1 MESKEIRSQYL
12 EFFESKGHTIVQSS
26 PLVPVGDP
34 TLLFANAGMNQFKDY
49 FLGKADPPYNRATS
63 AQKCMRV
70 SGKHN
75 DLEDVGRDGTHH
87 TFFEMMGNWS
97 FGDYFKKGAI
107 EMAWELLT
115 NGYGLDPE
123 RLWATVYK
131 DDDEA
136 EEFWRKILPANKI
149 LRCGARDNFW
159 EMAATGPCGPCS
171 EIHYDM
177 GFGEGEKPND
187 PGGRFV
193 EIWNLV
199 FMQFFKDESGV
210 TEPLPQKHVDTGLGF
225 ERLVAILQGC
235 EENYETDLFTPII
248 STIEEITGAEYENPD
263 ETVAIKVM
271 ADHIRALAFAIADGA
286 LPGNEGRGYVLRRIL
301 RRAARFSRKIG
312 QKEPI
317 MFKLVAPLTDIMG
330 DVYPEL
336 KSKNE
341 HVVRVIKAEEESFA
355 QTLDIGLELFEELVD
370 KAISKGEM
378 TIWGEDAFKLYDTY
392 GFPLDLTELM
402 ASERGL
408 IVDHVGF
415 DREMQ
420 KQRERSRSSAKFAVS
435 HEVGKGDWIEMTDG
449 EDSEFIGYERNQAQA
464 SIRRYVIDG
473 DDIKI
478 VLDKTPFYAE
488 SGGQVGDT
496 GEIVGDGWKAVI
508 NDTKIESESFVHIGR
523 LEGEI
528 GESPDVLARIDVER
542 RNSIR
547 RNHTATHLLHFALRK
562 VLGEHVHQSGS
573 HVGPD
578 RFRFDYTHFEA
589 PSKAQLR
596 KIERIVNEVGM
607 ADIPV
612 CAREMAYREALDKGA
627 IALFGEK
634 YGDHV
639 RVISIESVSQ
649 ELCGGT
655 HLSRTGE
662 MGGFL
667 IRSEGSVGSGQRRIE
682 AVTGNSVLKWIN
694 ELRGNEE
701 ELAGILKINP
711 GEDIIERTRALIAH
725 QKELEDRIEEL
736 RREQTG
742 DTAEFLIDEAT
753 EMPGG
758 RFIVQQVRVPDRE
771 QLANLVDELKVK
783 LGSGA
788 VFLISDINGKVALI
802 SGVTKDLVES
812 GVHAGD
818 LIKGAAGI
826 TGGSGG
832 GRPDFAQGGGKDP
845 SLINDAL
852 DWVRDQLKSKLG
864 G

>member
-1 MESKEIRSQYL
+1 MESKQIRSKFL
-12 EFFESKGHTIVQSS
+12 EFFRTRGHTVVQSS
-26 PLVPVGDP
+26 PLVPIGDP
-34 TLLFANAGMNQFKDY
+34 TLLFANAGMNQFKEY
-49 FLGKADPPYNRATS
+49 FLGKTEPPYNRAAS

-97 FGDYFKKGAI
+97 FGDYFKKGAV

-115 NGYGLDPE
+115 DGYGLDPD
-123 RLWATVYK
+123 RLWATVYT

-136 EEFWRKILPANKI
+136 EEIWRKILPSNKI
-149 LRCGARDNFW
+149 LRCGAKDNFW

-177 GFGEGEKPND
+177 GFGQGLKPND

-199 FMQFFKDESGV
+199 FMQFFKDESGAM
-210 TEPLPQKHVDTGLGF
+210 EPLPQQHVDTGLGF
-225 ERLVAILQGC
+225 ERLVSILQGC
-235 EENYETDLFTPII
+235 EENYETDLFAPII
-248 STIEEITGAEYENPD
+248 SKIEERTGAEYDNPD
-263 ETVAIKVM
+263 ESVAIKVM

-301 RRAARFSRKIG
+301 RRAARFSRKIDHR
-312 QKEPI
+312 EPI
-317 MFKLVAPLTDIMG
+317 MFRLVAPLTDIMG

-341 HVVRVIKAEEESFA
+341 HIVRVIKAEEESFA
-355 QTLDIGLELFEELVD
+355 QTLDIGLELFEDLVK
-370 KAISKGEM
+370 KAQDKGEM

-392 GFPLDLTELM
+392 GFPVDLTELM

-420 KQRERSRSSAKFAVS
+420 KQRDRSRGSAKFAVK
-435 HEVGKGDWIEMTDG
+435 HDLGAGDWIEKTEGD
-449 EDSEFIGYERNQAQA
+449 DSKFVGYEKNEDQAKL
-464 SIRRYVIDG
+464 RRYQIDG
-473 DDIKI
+473 DKIKLI
-478 VLDKTPFYAE
+478 LDQTPFYAE
-488 SGGQVGDT
+488 SGGQVGDV
-496 GEIVGDGWKAVI
+496 GEIIGDGWKAI
-508 NDTKIESESFVHIGR
+508 IEDTVKESESFVHIGR
-523 LEGEI
+523 IEGEI
-528 GESPDVLARIDVER
+528 GDSADVIARIDADR
-542 RNSIR
+542 RDSIR

-562 VLGEHVHQSGS
+562 VLGDHVHQSGS
-573 HVGPD
+573 HVAPD

-589 PSKAQLR
+589 PSRAQLR
-596 KIERIVNEVGM
+596 KIERIVNEVAM

-612 CAREMAYREALDKGA
+612 CSREMAYREALDKGA

-634 YGDHV
+634 YGDSV
-639 RVISIESVSQ
+639 RVISIEAVSQ

-655 HLSRTGE
+655 HLTRTGE
-662 MGGFL
+662 MGAFL

-682 AVTGNSVLKWIN
+682 AVTGGGVLEWIN
-694 ELRGNEE
+694 ILRENQNEI
-701 ELAGILKINP
+701 AGILKAGQ
-711 GEDIIERTRALIAH
+711 GEDLVEKTRAIIAER
-725 QKELEDRIEEL
+725 KELEDIIEEL

-742 DTAEFLIDEAT
+742 DTAELLVEKAST
-753 EMPGG
+753 YPRG
-758 RFIVQQVRVPDRE
+758 RFIVEEVKVNDRE
-771 QLANLVDELKVK
+771 QLANLVDELKDK
-783 LGSGA
+783 LSSGA
-788 VFLISDINGKVALI
+788 VFLVSEIDGKIALI
-802 SGVTKDLVES
+802 SGVTPDLIEI

-818 LIKGAAGI
+818 LIKGAAGV

-832 GRPDFAQGGGKDP
+832 GRPDFAQGGGRDA
-845 SLINDAL
+845 SLVPDAL
-852 DWVRDQLKSKLG
+852 EWVRDQLKTKLRG
-864 G
+864 

>member
-1 MESKEIRSQYL
+1 MESKQIRSKFL
-12 EFFESKGHTIVQSS
+12 EFFRTRGHTVVQSS
-26 PLVPVGDP
+26 PLVPIGDP
-34 TLLFANAGMNQFKDY
+34 TLLFANAGMNQFKEY
-49 FLGKADPPYNRATS
+49 FLGKTEPPYNRAAS

-97 FGDYFKKGAI
+97 FGDYFKKGAV

-115 NGYGLDPE
+115 DGYGLDPD
-123 RLWATVYK
+123 RLWATVYT

-136 EEFWRKILPANKI
+136 EEIWRKILPSNKI
-149 LRCGARDNFW
+149 LRCGAKDNFW

-177 GFGEGEKPND
+177 GFGQGLKPND

-199 FMQFFKDESGV
+199 FMQFFKDESGAM
-210 TEPLPQKHVDTGLGF
+210 EPLPQQHVDTGLGF
-225 ERLVAILQGC
+225 ERLVSILQGC
-235 EENYETDLFTPII
+235 EENYETDLFAPII
-248 STIEEITGAEYENPD
+248 SKIEERTGAEYDNPD
-263 ETVAIKVM
+263 ESVAIKVM

-301 RRAARFSRKIG
+301 RRAARFSRKIDHR
-312 QKEPI
+312 EPI
-317 MFKLVAPLTDIMG
+317 MFRLVAPLTDIMG

-341 HVVRVIKAEEESFA
+341 HIVRVIKAEEESFA
-355 QTLDIGLELFEELVD
+355 QTLDIGLELFEDLVK
-370 KAISKGEM
+370 KAQDKGEM

-392 GFPLDLTELM
+392 GFPVDLTELM

-420 KQRERSRSSAKFAVS
+420 KQRDRSRGSAKFAVK
-435 HEVGKGDWIEMTDG
+435 HDLGAGDWIEKTEGD
-449 EDSEFIGYERNQAQA
+449 DSKFVGYEKNEDQAKL
-464 SIRRYVIDG
+464 RRYQIDG
-473 DDIKI
+473 DKIKLI
-478 VLDKTPFYAE
+478 LDQTPFYAE
-488 SGGQVGDT
+488 SGGQVADV
-496 GEIVGDGWKAVI
+496 GEIIGDGWKAVI
-508 NDTKIESESFVHIGR
+508 EDTVKESESFVHIGR
-523 LEGEI
+523 IEGEI
-528 GESPDVLARIDVER
+528 GDSADVIARIDADR
-542 RNSIR
+542 RDSIR

-562 VLGEHVHQSGS
+562 VLGDHVHQSGS
-573 HVGPD
+573 HVAPD

-589 PSKAQLR
+589 PSRAQLR
-596 KIERIVNEVGM
+596 KIERIVNEVAM

-612 CAREMAYREALDKGA
+612 CSREMAYREALDKGA

-634 YGDHV
+634 YGDSV
-639 RVISIESVSQ
+639 RVISIEAVSQ

-655 HLSRTGE
+655 HLTRTGE
-662 MGGFL
+662 MGAFL

-682 AVTGNSVLKWIN
+682 AVTGGGVLEWIN
-694 ELRGNEE
+694 ILRENQNEI
-701 ELAGILKINP
+701 AGILKAGQ
-711 GEDIIERTRALIAH
+711 GEDLVEKTRAIIAER
-725 QKELEDRIEEL
+725 KELEDIIEEL

-742 DTAEFLIDEAT
+742 DTAELLVEKAST
-753 EMPGG
+753 YPRG
-758 RFIVQQVRVPDRE
+758 RFIVEEVKVNDRE
-771 QLANLVDELKVK
+771 QLANLVDELKDK
-783 LGSGA
+783 LSSGA
-788 VFLISDINGKVALI
+788 VFLVSEIDGKIALI
-802 SGVTKDLVES
+802 SGVTPDLIEI

-818 LIKGAAGI
+818 LIKGAAGV

-832 GRPDFAQGGGKDP
+832 GRPDFAQGGGRDA
-845 SLINDAL
+845 SLVPDAL
-852 DWVRDQLKSKLG
+852 EWVRDQLKTKLRG
-864 G
+864 

>member
-1 MESKEIRSQYL
+1 MESKEIRSKFL
-12 EFFESKGHTIVQSS
+12 EFYKGKGHTIIQSS

-49 FLGKADPPYNRATS
+49 FLGKTEPPYSRAAS
-63 AQKCMRV
+63 VQKCMRV

-87 TFFEMMGNWS
+87 TFFEMLGNWS

-115 NGYGLDPE
+115 QGYGLDPD
-123 RLWATVYK
+123 RLWVTVYK

-136 EEFWRKILPANKI
+136 EELWRKILPTNRIFKFDAK
-149 LRCGARDNFW
+149 DNFW

-177 GFGEGEKPND
+177 GFGAGEKPND

-199 FMQFFKDESGV
+199 FMQFYKDESGV
-210 TEPLPQKHVDTGLGF
+210 TEPLPKKNVDTGLGF
-225 ERLVAILQGC
+225 ERLVAILQDC

-248 STIEEITGAEYENPD
+248 SKIEEITGAEYENPD
-263 ETVAIKVM
+263 ESVAIKVM

-301 RRAARFSRKIG
+301 RRAARFSRKINY
-312 QKEPI
+312 KEPI
-317 MFKLVAPLTDIMG
+317 MFKLVAPLTDVMG

-341 HVVRVIKAEEESFA
+341 HVVRVIKAEEQNFA
-355 QTLDIGLELFEELVD
+355 QTLDIGLELFDEIVE
-370 KAISKGEM
+370 KAVSQGEM
-378 TIWGEDAFKLYDTY
+378 TIWGEDAFKLYDTF

-402 ASERGL
+402 ASEKGL

-415 DREMQ
+415 EREME
-420 KQRERSRSSAKFAVS
+420 KQRERSRSSAKFDVS
-435 HEVGKGDWIEMTDG
+435 HEIGKGDWVEMT
-449 EDSEFIGYERNQAQA
+449 E
-464 SIRRYVIDG
+464 G
-473 DDIKI
+473 DDSKFVGFEKNQVQAKVRQYSIDDDKIKI
-478 VLDKTPFYAE
+478 VLDQTPFYAE
-488 SGGQVGDT
+488 SGGQVGDK
-496 GEIVGDGWKAVI
+496 GEIIGDGWKAAI
-508 NDTKIESESFVHIGR
+508 EDTKIEAESFVHIGHI
-523 LEGEI
+523 EGEI
-528 GESPDVLARIDVER
+528 GESAEVMARIDSER
-542 RNSIR
+542 RDSIR

-573 HVGPD
+573 YVAPE

-589 PSKAQLR
+589 PTKAQLR

-634 YGDHV
+634 YGDEV
-639 RVISIESVSQ
+639 RVVSIESVSQ

-662 MGGFL
+662 MGAFL
-667 IRSEGSVGSGQRRIE
+667 IKSEGSVGSGLRRIE
-682 AVTGNSVLKWIN
+682 AITGNFVLKWTNILREN
-694 ELRGNEE
+694 ED

-711 GEDIIERTRALIAH
+711 GEDVIERTRALIAEM
-725 QKELEDRIEEL
+725 KELEEKIEEL
-736 RREQTG
+736 RRERTG
-742 DTAEFLIDEAT
+742 DTADFLIDDAT
-753 EMPGG
+753 DMPGG
-758 RFIVQQVRVPDRE
+758 RYVVEQVKVADRE
-771 QLANLVDELKVK
+771 QLAKLVDELKGK

-788 VFLISDINGKVALI
+788 VFLVSEIDGKLALI
-802 SGVTKDLVES
+802 SGVTNNLVEK
-812 GVHAGD
+812 GIHAGD

-832 GRPDFAQGGGKDP
+832 GRPDFAQGGGRDA
-845 SLINDAL
+845 SLVDDAL
-852 DWVRDQLKSKLG
+852 DWVRDQLKTKLG

>member
-1 MESKEIRSQYL
+1 MESKQIRSKFL
-12 EFFESKGHTIVQSS
+12 EFFRTRGHTVVQSS
-26 PLVPVGDP
+26 PLVPIGDP
-34 TLLFANAGMNQFKDY
+34 TLLFANAGMNQFKEY
-49 FLGKADPPYNRATS
+49 FLGKTEPPYNRAAS

-97 FGDYFKKGAI
+97 FGDYFKKGAV

-115 NGYGLDPE
+115 DGYGLDPD
-123 RLWATVYK
+123 RLWATVYT

-136 EEFWRKILPANKI
+136 EEIWRKILPSNKI
-149 LRCGARDNFW
+149 LRCGAKDNFW

-177 GFGEGEKPND
+177 GFGQGLKPND

-199 FMQFFKDESGV
+199 FMQFFKDESGAM
-210 TEPLPQKHVDTGLGF
+210 EPLPQQHVDTGLGF
-225 ERLVAILQGC
+225 ERLVSILQGC
-235 EENYETDLFTPII
+235 EENYETDLFAPII
-248 STIEEITGAEYENPD
+248 SRIEEITGAEYDNPD
-263 ETVAIKVM
+263 ESFAMKVM

-301 RRAARFSRKIG
+301 RRAARFSRKIDHR
-312 QKEPI
+312 EPI
-317 MFKLVAPLTDIMG
+317 MFRLVAPLTDIMG

-341 HVVRVIKAEEESFA
+341 HIVRVIKAEEESFA
-355 QTLDIGLELFEELVD
+355 QTLDIGLELFEDLVK
-370 KAISKGEM
+370 KAQDKGEM

-392 GFPLDLTELM
+392 GFPVDLTELM

-415 DREMQ
+415 EREMQ
-420 KQRERSRSSAKFAVS
+420 KQRDRSRGSAKFAVK
-435 HEVGKGDWIEMTDG
+435 HDLGAGDWIEKTEGD
-449 EDSEFIGYERNQAQA
+449 DSKFVGYEKNEDQAKL
-464 SIRRYVIDG
+464 RRYQIDG
-473 DDIKI
+473 DKIKLI
-478 VLDKTPFYAE
+478 LDQTPFYAE
-488 SGGQVGDT
+488 SGGQVGDV
-496 GEIVGDGWKAVI
+496 GEIIGDGWKAVI
-508 NDTKIESESFVHIGR
+508 EDTVKESESFVHIGR
-523 LEGEI
+523 IEGEI
-528 GESPDVLARIDVER
+528 GDSADVIARIDADR
-542 RNSIR
+542 RDSIR

-562 VLGEHVHQSGS
+562 VLGDHVHQSGS
-573 HVGPD
+573 HVAPD

-596 KIERIVNEVGM
+596 KIERIVNEVAM

-612 CAREMAYREALDKGA
+612 CSREMAYREALDKGA

-634 YGDHV
+634 YGDSV
-639 RVISIESVSQ
+639 RVISIEAVSQ

-655 HLSRTGE
+655 HLTRTGE
-662 MGGFL
+662 MGAFL

-682 AVTGNSVLKWIN
+682 AVTGGGVLEWIN
-694 ELRGNEE
+694 ILRENQNEI
-701 ELAGILKINP
+701 AGILKAGQ
-711 GEDIIERTRALIAH
+711 GEDLVEKTRAIIAER
-725 QKELEDRIEEL
+725 KELEDIIEEL

-742 DTAEFLIDEAT
+742 DTAELLVEKAST
-753 EMPGG
+753 YPRG
-758 RFIVQQVRVPDRE
+758 RFIVEEVKVNDRE
-771 QLANLVDELKVK
+771 QLANLVDELKDK
-783 LGSGA
+783 LSSGA
-788 VFLISDINGKVALI
+788 VFLVSEIDGKIALI
-802 SGVTKDLVES
+802 SGVTPDLIEI

-818 LIKGAAGI
+818 LIKGAAGV

-832 GRPDFAQGGGKDP
+832 GRPDFAQGGGRDA
-845 SLINDAL
+845 SLVPDAL
-852 DWVRDQLKSKLG
+852 EWVRDQLKTKLRG
-864 G
+864 

>member
-1 MESKEIRSQYL
+1 LESKQIRSKFL
-12 EFFESKGHTIVQSS
+12 EFFRTRGHTVVQSS
-26 PLVPVGDP
+26 PLVPIGDP
-34 TLLFANAGMNQFKDY
+34 TLLFANAGMNQFKEY
-49 FLGKADPPYNRATS
+49 FLGKTEPPYNRAAS

-97 FGDYFKKGAI
+97 FGDYFKKGAV

-115 NGYGLDPE
+115 DGYGLDPD
-123 RLWATVYK
+123 RLWATVYT

-136 EEFWRKILPANKI
+136 EEIWRKILPSNKI
-149 LRCGARDNFW
+149 LRCGAKDNFW

-177 GFGEGEKPND
+177 GFGQGLKPND

-199 FMQFFKDESGV
+199 FMQFFKDESGAM
-210 TEPLPQKHVDTGLGF
+210 EPLPQQHVDTGLGF
-225 ERLVAILQGC
+225 ERLVSILQGC
-235 EENYETDLFTPII
+235 EENYETDLFAPII
-248 STIEEITGAEYENPD
+248 SRIEEITGAEYDNPD
-263 ETVAIKVM
+263 ESFAMKVM

-301 RRAARFSRKIG
+301 RRAARFSRKIDHR
-312 QKEPI
+312 EPI
-317 MFKLVAPLTDIMG
+317 MFRLVAPLTDIMG

-341 HVVRVIKAEEESFA
+341 HIVRVIKAEEESFA
-355 QTLDIGLELFEELVD
+355 QTLDIGLELFEDLVK
-370 KAISKGEM
+370 KAQDKGEM

-392 GFPLDLTELM
+392 GFPVDLTELM

-415 DREMQ
+415 EREMQ
-420 KQRERSRSSAKFAVS
+420 KQRDRSRGSAKFAVK
-435 HEVGKGDWIEMTDG
+435 HDLGAGDWIEKTEGD
-449 EDSEFIGYERNQAQA
+449 DSKFVGYEKNEDQAKL
-464 SIRRYVIDG
+464 RRYQIDG
-473 DDIKI
+473 DKIKLI
-478 VLDKTPFYAE
+478 LDQTPFYAE
-488 SGGQVGDT
+488 SGGQVGDV
-496 GEIVGDGWKAVI
+496 GEIIGDGWKAVI
-508 NDTKIESESFVHIGR
+508 EDTVKESESFVHIGR
-523 LEGEI
+523 IEGEI
-528 GESPDVLARIDVER
+528 GDSADVIARIDADR
-542 RNSIR
+542 RDSIR

-562 VLGEHVHQSGS
+562 VLGDHVHQSGS
-573 HVGPD
+573 HVAPD

-596 KIERIVNEVGM
+596 KIERIVNEVAM

-612 CAREMAYREALDKGA
+612 CSREMAYREALDKGA

-634 YGDHV
+634 YGDSV
-639 RVISIESVSQ
+639 RVISIEAVSQ

-655 HLSRTGE
+655 HLTRTGE
-662 MGGFL
+662 MGAFL

-682 AVTGNSVLKWIN
+682 AVTGGGVLEWIN
-694 ELRGNEE
+694 ILRENQNEI
-701 ELAGILKINP
+701 AGILKAGQ
-711 GEDIIERTRALIAH
+711 GEDLVEKTRAIIAER
-725 QKELEDRIEEL
+725 KELEDIIEEL

-742 DTAEFLIDEAT
+742 DTAELLVEKAST
-753 EMPGG
+753 YPRG
-758 RFIVQQVRVPDRE
+758 RFIVEEVKVNDRE
-771 QLANLVDELKVK
+771 QLANLVDELKDK
-783 LGSGA
+783 LSSGA
-788 VFLISDINGKVALI
+788 VFLVSEIDGKIALI
-802 SGVTKDLVES
+802 SGVTPDLIEI

-818 LIKGAAGI
+818 LIKGAAGV

-832 GRPDFAQGGGKDP
+832 GRPDFAQGGGRDA
-845 SLINDAL
+845 SLVPDAL
-852 DWVRDQLKSKLG
+852 EWVRDQLKTKLRG
-864 G
+864 